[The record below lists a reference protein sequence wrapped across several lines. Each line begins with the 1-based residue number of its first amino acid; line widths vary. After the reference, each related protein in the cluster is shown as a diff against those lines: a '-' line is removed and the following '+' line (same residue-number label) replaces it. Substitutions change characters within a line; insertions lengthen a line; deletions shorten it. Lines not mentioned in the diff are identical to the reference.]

1 MKRILVTGGAG
12 FIGSH
17 TCLTLLEN
25 QYELYV
31 LDSFINSSPQSLKK
45 IEQILKYKNINIENK
60 WHVYKGDLRDKERL
74 NDIFSDA
81 LLSGIPIQGVIH
93 FAGLKAVKES
103 IENPLLYWDS
113 NVNAA
118 INLLK
123 AMEENNCKLMVFS
136 SSATIYGLASD
147 NPLVENS
154 NISPINPYGST
165 KVAIEN
171 ICNDIFNASK
181 NEWRIVNLRY
191 FNPIGAHSSG
201 LIGENPLGSPNNIF
215 PIILNV
221 ALGKQKIFKV
231 FGNNWPTYDGTC
243 IRDYIH
249 VVDLAEGH
257 LKALEYLMKNKSQI
271 LNLNLGTGIGTS
283 VLDLIKS
290 FEIINNLSIPYVFSE
305 PRKGDASCVVADN
318 TLAKKILD
326 WSPNRTIDDACL
338 DGWNWTSKN
347 PNGFS

>member
-1 MKRILVTGGAG
+1 MKRILITGGAG

-25 QYELYV
+25 GYELYV
-31 LDSFINSSPQSLKK
+31 LDSFINSSPQSLKR
-45 IEQILKYKNINIENK
+45 IEHILKDKNIDIDNK
-60 WHVYKGDLRDKERL
+60 LHVYKGDLRDEERL
-74 NDIFSDA
+74 NKIFLEA
-81 LLSGIPIQGVIH
+81 TKSGDPIQGVIH

-103 IENPLLYWDS
+103 VENPLLYWDS
-113 NVNAA
+113 NVNGA
-118 INLLK
+118 ISLFK
-123 AMEENNCKLMVFS
+123 AMEKNNCKIMVFS

-147 NPLVENS
+147 KPLNENS
-154 NISPINPYGST
+154 KISPINPYGST

-171 ICNDIFNASK
+171 ISNDIFNNSK
-181 NEWRIVNLRY
+181 NDWRIANLRY

-221 ALGKQKIFKV
+221 AMGREKILKV
-231 FGNNWPTYDGTC
+231 FGNNWPTYDGSC
-243 IRDYIH
+243 VRDYIH
-249 VVDLAEGH
+249 VMDLAEGH
-257 LKALEYLMKNKSQI
+257 IKALEYLLENKPQI

-290 FEIINNLSIPYVFSE
+290 FEIVNKLSIPYIFSE

-318 TLAKKILD
+318 TLAKKRLD
-326 WSPNRTIDDACL
+326 WVPNRTIEDACL
-338 DGWNWTSKN
+338 DGWNWRSKN
-347 PNGFS
+347 PTGFS

>member
-25 QYELYV
+25 EYELYV
-31 LDSFINSSPQSLKK
+31 LDSFINSSPKSLKK
-45 IEQILKYKNINIENK
+45 IEQILKDKNIKNK
-60 WHVYKGDLRDKERL
+60 LHVYKGDLRNKAIL
-74 NDIFSDA
+74 NEIFYDA

-103 IENPLLYWDS
+103 VENPLMYWDS
-113 NVNAA
+113 NVNSA
-118 INLLK
+118 INLFK
-123 AMEENNCKLMVFS
+123 VMEENNCKILVFS

-147 NPLVENS
+147 KPLKEDS

-171 ICNDIFNASK
+171 ICNDVYNSSK
-181 NEWRIVNLRY
+181 NKWSIVNLRY

-201 LIGENPLGSPNNIF
+201 LIGENPLGLPNNIF
-215 PIILNV
+215 PIILDV
-221 ALGKQKIFKV
+221 AVGKEKIFKV
-231 FGNNWPTYDGTC
+231 FGNNWPTLDGTC

-249 VVDLAEGH
+249 VMDLAEGH
-257 LKALEYLMKNKSQI
+257 LKSLEYLLKNKPQI
-271 LNLNLGTGIGTS
+271 LNLNLGTGFGTS

-290 FEIINNLSIPYVFSE
+290 FEIVNKLSIPYIFTK

-318 TLAKKILD
+318 TLAKKLLG
-326 WSPNRTIDDACL
+326 WEPSRTIEDACQ
-338 DGWNWTSKN
+338 DGWNWISKN
-347 PNGFS
+347 PKGFN

>member
-1 MKRILVTGGAG
+1 MKRILITGGAG

-25 QYELYV
+25 GYELYV
-31 LDSFINSSPQSLKK
+31 LDSFINSSPQSLKR
-45 IEQILKYKNINIENK
+45 IEHILKDKNIDIDNK
-60 WHVYKGDLRDKERL
+60 LHVYKGDIRDEERL
-74 NDIFSDA
+74 NKIFLEA
-81 LLSGIPIQGVIH
+81 TKSGDPIQGVIH

-103 IENPLLYWDS
+103 VENPLLYWDS
-113 NVNAA
+113 NVNGA
-118 INLLK
+118 ISLFK
-123 AMEENNCKLMVFS
+123 AMEKNNCKIMVFS

-147 NPLVENS
+147 KPLNENS
-154 NISPINPYGST
+154 KISPINPYGST

-171 ICNDIFNASK
+171 ISNDIFNNSK
-181 NEWRIVNLRY
+181 NDWRIVNLRY

-221 ALGKQKIFKV
+221 AMGREKILKV
-231 FGNNWPTYDGTC
+231 FGNNWPTYDGSC
-243 IRDYIH
+243 VRDYIH
-249 VVDLAEGH
+249 VMDLAEGH
-257 LKALEYLMKNKSQI
+257 IKALEYLLENKPQI

-290 FEIINNLSIPYVFSE
+290 FEIVNKLSIPYIFSE

-318 TLAKKILD
+318 TLAKKRLD
-326 WSPNRTIDDACL
+326 WVPNRTIEDACL
-338 DGWNWTSKN
+338 DGWNWRSKN
-347 PNGFS
+347 PNGFN